1 MRRINLELKDQV
13 LPADL
18 EEANRLMV
26 WGSYC
31 IAQMN
36 YCLNRFN
43 FDDTSDW
50 TLEYQRSVNDL
61 KHLQFKKFESERIDF
76 DEKNYTFGN

>member
-1 MRRINLELKDQV
+1 MLVNKLNVEDQV
-13 LPADL
+13 LTEDL

-31 IAQMN
+31 VTQMD

-43 FDDTSDW
+43 LEGTRKW
-50 TLEYQRSVNDL
+50 TLEHQRSVNDL
-61 KHLQFKKFESERIDF
+61 RHLQFKKFESERIDF
-76 DEKNYTFGN
+76 DEKNYTFRN

>member
-1 MRRINLELKDQV
+1 MHINELSIEDQV
-13 LPADL
+13 LPEDL

-31 IAQMN
+31 VTQMD

-43 FDDTSDW
+43 LEGTKKW
-50 TLEYQRSVNDL
+50 TLEHQRSVNDL
-61 KHLQFKKFESERIDF
+61 KHLQFKKIDSERIGF
-76 DEKNYTFGN
+76 DVKV